1 MRVKRIV
8 SIILLFSMITVFIP
22 FKNNVFAQDLREIT
36 DISQI
41 EPYDD
46 MRGKDLSG
54 LDLINQSELLYTL
67 SFDTY
72 TKWPDKDKMP
82 KDFDPNKLLEQ
93 GKKPGLGIDELHN
106 MGYTGAGV
114 VVAYVD
120 QNLLLNHEAYDNIK
134 LNNYN
139 IKESNPSMHGPAVL
153 SLLAGKD
160 IGIVPDSE
168 VYFFGHDGSKDDN
181 EYEALAFEKIIE
193 INKTLPEN
201 KKIKIV
207 GMSHGANDRLNKE
220 YAAHLREAQKK
231 ARESGIIV
239 VDVSCGMA
247 TTGVK
252 GFKDRDDYRNY
263 ELSNWGKESWDDS
276 FLKGRLIVPADNRTT
291 AIGYL
296 NDIEHYAY
304 FGEGGFSWGVPYIT
318 GVIAMGLQI
327 DPDLTEE
334 EAFKYLHESAYDHL
348 GGDFINPKGFLELV
362 KENCKNPND
371 ISKDRNFRYF
381 LYNKNNVTEK
391 DMEAINKYIDSFNDN
406 VNNILKDTSQ
416 YTSATEIYDMLKND
430 FQDRKGYLKGIQIF
444 GTSDDV
450 HAFDVHFKIQMKDDI
465 DEGGDFKSDFFYSNF
480 ESDGSSLKSDF
491 SIYKA
496 FNDKLD
502 VSFVPEWP
510 VARLPLKKGE
520 IAPYM
525 KKNEE
530 YVSAIENKS
539 FGDFVN
545 FSNPIFPQE
554 NHSDDFGYFM
564 KERLDKQFNILDSNE
579 YRLYGNKQGYY
590 PVKTEILGDFTK
602 ENIAKENKDGIKEFI
617 INSHGQWNNIDQCV
631 FETEDRNSEKR
642 ISFLN
647 KDNIN
652 KVLWENYYDLDLWTC
667 LNGYNLDDTNLV
679 HEAMANGK
687 CISAMA
693 ASSII
698 SNNGVHNDVSLEN
711 MKKNNFYYFYFNY
724 FYNRAL
730 GKGRS
735 DSFSLAKQAYATE
748 ILNNTDMMLDGNY
761 QFNLHNV
768 LSYHYFGLLE
778 NWDCKSK
785 ENFAPKINL
794 DKDDD
799 FSDFDGNI
807 KFNSNYYDDGFKVNS
822 FKAERID
829 DIIEFTLEYESS
841 RDCDYSFFNPPD
853 GDIIMKRMMG
863 GIKRGNNVTKFQ
875 LDMNEFDQIL
885 DLNGISMRFGFDDK
899 GSFIWFNPQQLKS
912 LLNTVTEPQP
922 NPYEGYEK

>member
-1 MRVKRIV
+1 MNVKQIISIV
-8 SIILLFSMITVFIP
+8 LLFSMITVFMP

-36 DISQI
+36 NINQI
-41 EPYDD
+41 QPYDD
-46 MRGKDLSG
+46 IRGKDLSG
-54 LDLINQSELLYTL
+54 LDLTDQSELLFTL

-82 KDFDPNKLLEQ
+82 KDFDPEVVMEF
-93 GKKPGLGIDELHN
+93 GKNPGLNVRKLQKQ
-106 MGYTGAGV
+106 GYTGRGV
-114 VVAYVD
+114 NIAYVD
-120 QNLLLNHEAYDNIK
+120 QTLLEGHNEYSHLNLHYEIAANKGETT
-134 LNNYN
+134 
-139 IKESNPSMHGPAVL
+139 EPSMHGPAVL

-160 IGIVPDSE
+160 IGIVPNAN
-168 VYFFGHDGSKDDN
+168 VYFIGTGFCPGDQKN
-181 EYEALAFEKIIE
+181 EAAGFERIVE
-193 INKTLPEN
+193 INRTLPEDE
-201 KKIKIV
+201 KIKII
-207 GMSHGANDRLNKE
+207 GMSHRVADKNGYYLKNSDLLKKAIQKAEKEGIMVIDCDTFDDPILLGITADKNPDDYKSYTISKKYTGDNPKGKVCVPTARTYAAGNRNDRNF
-220 YAAHLREAQKK
+220 YQF
-231 ARESGIIV
+231 
-239 VDVSCGMA
+239 
-247 TTGVK
+247 TQTG
-252 GFKDRDDYRNY
+252 GQ
-263 ELSNWGKESWDDS
+263 SWS
-276 FLKGRLIVPADNRTT
+276 
-291 AIGYL
+291 
-296 NDIEHYAY
+296 
-304 FGEGGFSWGVPYIT
+304 VPYIV
-318 GVIAMGLQI
+318 GVIAMGLQVN
-327 DPDLTEE
+327 PNLTKEQ
-334 EAFKYLHESAYDHL
+334 AMKYLYDSGYDFR
-348 GGDFINPKGFLELV
+348 GGKIINPEGFINMV
-362 KENCKNPND
+362 KQNCSNPHD
-371 ISKDRNFRYF
+371 VTSDKDYRYF
-381 LYNKNNVTEK
+381 LYNKDKVLEEDLK
-391 DMEAINKYIDSFNDN
+391 AIREY
-406 VNNILKDTSQ
+406 VNEFDDGITNILKDVSQ
-416 YTSATEIYDMLKND
+416 YTSSIEIYDMLKND
-430 FQDRKGYLKGIQIF
+430 SKNRKGYLKGIQIF

-450 HAFDVHFKIQMKDDI
+450 PAFDVHFKIQMKDDI

-480 ESDGSSLKSDF
+480 ESDSSSLKSDF

-530 YVSAIENKS
+530 YVSVIENKS

-545 FSNPIFPQE
+545 FSNPIFLQE

-590 PVKTEILGDFTK
+590 PVKTDVLGDFTK
-602 ENIAKENKDGIKEFI
+602 ENIANENKDGIKEFI
-617 INSHGQWNNIDQCV
+617 INSHGQWNNIDQCI
-631 FETEDRNSEKR
+631 FETKERSSEKR

-652 KVLWENYYDLDLWTC
+652 KVLSENYYDLDLWTC

-679 HEAMANGK
+679 HEAIANGK

-735 DSFSLAKQAYATE
+735 DSFNLAKQSYATE

-785 ENFAPKINL
+785 ENFAPKISL
-794 DKDDD
+794 DIDYDN
-799 FSDFDGNI
+799 FDGNI
-807 KFNSNYYDDGFKVNS
+807 KFNSNYYDDSFKVNL

-853 GDIIMKRMMG
+853 GDIIMKIEKA

-875 LDMNEFDQIL
+875 LDMDEFNKIL

-899 GSFIWFNPQQLKS
+899 GSFIWFDPQQLK
-912 LLNTVTEPQP
+912 
-922 NPYEGYEK
+922 